1 MATAQ
6 AQGIYIVQGRE
17 VRLPVE
23 VRDATAAVAYYLV
36 SAPAAQRLIVDSGLR
51 ITQTLPGRTI
61 CTIGTM
67 NYKDAD
73 LGTYHEIAVTF
84 FVHEPGERSL
94 PVIGTLLNMA
104 RGKLSAYIHRLPVD
118 GEFTCEAGQSIWGF
132 PKFVSDISLSTTDD
146 VETAMLR
153 ADGEHVLTQS
163 MRTGGNRSFPER
175 TQISY
180 SLRNRTL
187 YRTPSTMIG
196 DEIGARMGGATLA
209 LGSHPMADELRSLGL
224 PKRALFTTYIGHM
237 RGKFYAAEGR
247 PA

>member
-1 MATAQ
+1 
-6 AQGIYIVQGRE
+6 
-17 VRLPVE
+17 
-23 VRDATAAVAYYLV
+23 
-36 SAPAAQRLIVDSGLR
+36 
-51 ITQTLPGRTI
+51 
-61 CTIGTM
+61 
-67 NYKDAD
+67 
-73 LGTYHEIAVTF
+73 
-84 FVHEPGERSL
+84 
-94 PVIGTLLNMA
+94 MA

-163 MRTGGNRSFPER
+163 MRTGGSRSFPER

-187 YRTPSTMIG
+187 YCTPSTMIG
-196 DEIGARMGGATLA
+196 DKIGARMGGATLA
-209 LGSHPMADELRSLGL
+209 LGSHPIADELRSLGL